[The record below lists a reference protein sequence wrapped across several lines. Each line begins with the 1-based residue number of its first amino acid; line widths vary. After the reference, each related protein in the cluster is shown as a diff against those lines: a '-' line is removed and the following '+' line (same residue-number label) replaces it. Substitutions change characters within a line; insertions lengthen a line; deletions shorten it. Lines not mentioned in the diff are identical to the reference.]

1 MKRDVTHSGVRT
13 HRGAVDDAMAAA
25 LRYWNNNLRDVHRQ
39 HGINV
44 LLGLEHYEED
54 NVHIQ
59 QKENIQVNVELGN
72 DMKNHTIL
80 SQYAPL
86 EYRQERVRRI
96 LSIFPRRLQTIV
108 RRFSKKKHHINRTKE
123 RVIGVKHEKSS
134 SNIENTVYESEEDK
148 NSSDDLDSIMN
159 RIVNEVNKMLF

>member
-25 LRYWNNNLRDVHRQ
+25 LRYWNNNLRDVRRQ

-44 LLGLEHYEED
+44 LLGLAHYED
-54 NVHIQ
+54 NAHLQ
-59 QKENIQVNVELGN
+59 QKENIQVNGELGN
-72 DMKNHTIL
+72 VMKDHTVL

-96 LSIFPRRLQTIV
+96 LSLFPRRFQTIV
-108 RRFSKKKHHINRTKE
+108 RRFSKNKHHINKTKE

-134 SNIENTVYESEEDK
+134 GNIENKVYESEEDK

-159 RIVNEVNKMLF
+159 RIVIEVNKMLF